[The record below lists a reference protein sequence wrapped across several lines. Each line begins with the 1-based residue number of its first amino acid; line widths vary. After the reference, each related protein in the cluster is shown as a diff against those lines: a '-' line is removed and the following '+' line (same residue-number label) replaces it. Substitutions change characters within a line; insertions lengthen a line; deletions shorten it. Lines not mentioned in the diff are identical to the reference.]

1 MVLLQKSQHTDFKQ
15 LFDVRNWLRMVRNQD
30 FFCSGWLSAFVRQP
44 LSEEVIGFIGL
55 SYKVTVIPGDL
66 LIQSDRASHIN

>member
-1 MVLLQKSQHTDFKQ
+1 MTRQ
-15 LFDVRNWLRMVRNQD
+15 LFEHWGPQVDQKQALPCGIILYQWQ
-30 FFCSGWLSAFVRQP
+30 